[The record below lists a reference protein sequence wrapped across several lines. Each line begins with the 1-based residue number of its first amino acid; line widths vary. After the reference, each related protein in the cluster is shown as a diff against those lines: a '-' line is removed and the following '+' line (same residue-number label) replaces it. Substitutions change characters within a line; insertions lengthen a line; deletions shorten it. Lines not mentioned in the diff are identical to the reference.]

1 MSVSDTDGV
10 SSSFVLDEEGKVH
23 VTWARLA
30 RCVTLGKIDSNTGR
44 TRLGKGRVP
53 GGGWSAGH
61 LQKQTYRGTE
71 ETLELVVR
79 PPRKSPAQDLLPL

>member
-23 VTWARLA
+23 VTWARLV
-30 RCVTLGKIDSNTGR
+30 RCVTLGKIDGNTGR

-53 GGGWSAGH
+53 GEAGVRDIYRSKPTVGPRRLWS
-61 LQKQTYRGTE
+61 L
-71 ETLELVVR
+71 
-79 PPRKSPAQDLLPL
+79 